1 MQILGERNTYCR
13 LPQRETDSNHKFFLP
28 RKRKELTIN
37 SAPYNAFCPKLIF
50 RLQSRRTK
58 LWKSSLI
65 IFFFLCS
72 ALHDF
77 QFGLYL
83 RKNCTV
89 VNATDV
95 KNQSNMFKIL
105 LCMSKW
111 SLKIRPIQAE
121 FRQRLCAEKGKGN
134 GNNDLQQKLS
144 RSPFNNKYQQMFI
157 NRTLI
162 PKVSLEKQKNLSFEA
177 RTSQSTQ
184 FWSSFNFVFLKSYL
198 NVEVSNRLVDWAG
211 TIRNKSTANN

>member
-1 MQILGERNTYCR
+1 MPSVPNLFFACRFGGLSCERV
-13 LPQRETDSNHKFFLP
+13 H
-28 RKRKELTIN
+28 
-37 SAPYNAFCPKLIF
+37 
-50 RLQSRRTK
+50 
-58 LWKSSLI
+58 
-65 IFFFLCS
+65 FFFFVLCFAWLS
-72 ALHDF
+72 IWTLSKKKL
-77 QFGLYL
+77 QMSRIRVICLKL
-83 RKNCTV
+83 
-89 VNATDV
+89 
-95 KNQSNMFKIL
+95 L

-111 SLKIRPIQAE
+111 SLKIRPIQAQ
-121 FRQRLCAEKGKGN
+121 FRLRLCAEKGKGN

-144 RSPFNNKYQQMFI
+144 RSSFNNKYQQMFI

-162 PKVSLEKQKNLSFEA
+162 PKGSLEKQKNLSFEA